1 MIVTTGSIK
10 QIEPRVNRFDAG
22 NRSFLWKG
30 FAYIPGI
37 PAGEQSMREFGRRME
52 TAGLPAAACDL
63 RGTFL
68 VIVGDMTTG
77 VFRAFVDHA
86 GMYKAFYSDS
96 AISTSLLEL
105 AQALGLGAD
114 DLDPE
119 TVVEAIRLGGVFD
132 YRTVFRSIAK
142 IARDQIVRLGPDGR
156 TTIEP
161 KPVGGIDRP
170 AQIGLLDYFERL
182 AQSLAHER
190 LSADLTGGTDSR
202 TMVALLHY
210 TGVNFETAISGMPDN
225 ADIRISTE
233 VARGLGH
240 EHHVTIHNIDQLED
254 ELPDL
259 LRTIDAQGSIFD
271 YHRLAQYQEG
281 RKTRGV
287 TVTFGAG
294 SGTFLKDNLWFHEFP
309 FYHRARADLGRLYD
323 YRIEPVRHADR
334 YFAGQYHEASRYQRD
349 RWLKLLQCHQLG
361 SNTQTIDNI
370 VWGLKHAE
378 IEGRGHTNAINRYFG
393 SYDPFA
399 DLDLMRLAFHLPRGE
414 HFLELYER
422 RTVSRYA
429 SCIAR
434 IHTGE
439 GTTVSAAA
447 GDLVRDLG
455 GYWADKTRRLIRK
468 LGQRVLNRTLF
479 RCNDN
484 PNHPDMVRRVRRSAL
499 ARRLIETGKDSGI
512 LNPDLDFDTL
522 PVAVLG
528 HCVTLGFL
536 LERLGG

>member
-1 MIVTTGSIK
+1 MIVTSQSIT
-10 QIEPRVNRFDAG
+10 QIEPRVNRLDAG
-22 NRSFLWKG
+22 SRSFRWKG
-30 FAYIPGI
+30 FVYIPGI
-37 PAGEQSMREFGRRME
+37 PAGEQSMREFGNRLE
-52 TAGLPAAACDL
+52 TAGLPAAARDL

-68 VIVGDMTTG
+68 VIVEDPATG

-105 AQALGLGAD
+105 AQAQGLRTG

-119 TVVEAIRLGGVFD
+119 TVVEALRLGGVFD
-132 YRTVFRSIAK
+132 SRTVFRSVSK

-161 KPVGGIDRP
+161 KPAGGIEQPVR
-170 AQIGLLDYFERL
+170 IGLLEYFECL
-182 AQSLAHER
+182 AQSLKHER

-210 TGVNFETAISGMPDN
+210 TGVNFETAISGVPGN
-225 ADIRISTE
+225 ADIHISTE
-233 VARGLGH
+233 VARSLGR
-240 EHHVTIHNIDQLED
+240 EHYVTIHDLDRFED

-259 LRTIDAQGSIFD
+259 LRTIDAQGSILN
-271 YHRLAQYQEG
+271 YHRLAQYQQS

-287 TVTFGAG
+287 TVAFGAG

-323 YRIEPVRHADR
+323 YRIEPVCHADR
-334 YFAGQYHEASRYQRD
+334 YFTGQYQEASRYQRD
-349 RWLKLLQCHQLG
+349 RWLKLLRRHQLG

-378 IEGRGHTNAINRYFG
+378 IEGRAHTNTINRYFG

-422 RTVSRYA
+422 RAVSRYA
-429 SCIAR
+429 PCVAR
-434 IHTGE
+434 IRTGE

-447 GDLVRDLG
+447 WDLARDLG
-455 GYWADKTRRLIRK
+455 GYWVDKTRRLIRK
-468 LGQRVLNRTLF
+468 LGQRMLNRTLF

-484 PNHPDMVRRVRRSAL
+484 PNHADLVRRVRQSAL
-499 ARRLIETGKDSGI
+499 ARRLIETCKDSGI
-512 LNPDLDFDTL
+512 LNPDLDLDTL
-522 PVAVLG
+522 PAADLG
-528 HCVTLGFL
+528 NCVTFGFL

>member
-1 MIVTTGSIK
+1 MILTIRSIT
-10 QIEPRVNRFDAG
+10 QVEPQVNRFDAG

-30 FAYIPGI
+30 FVYIPGI
-37 PAGEQSMREFGRRME
+37 PAGEQSMREFGCRME

-68 VIVGDMTTG
+68 VIVGDTKTG
-77 VFRAFVDHA
+77 TYRAFVDHA

-105 AQALGLGAD
+105 AQARSLRAD

-132 YRTVFRSIAK
+132 SRTVFRSIAK

-161 KPVGGIDRP
+161 KPVGGIDQP
-170 AQIGLLDYFERL
+170 ARTGFLDYFECL

-240 EHHVTIHNIDQLED
+240 QHHVTLHNIDRFED

-259 LRTIDAQGSIFD
+259 LEAIDAQGSILD
-271 YHRLAQYQEG
+271 YHRRAQYQQG

-287 TVTFGAG
+287 TVAFGAG

-309 FYHRARADLGRLYD
+309 FYHRAQADLGRLYD
-323 YRIEPVRHADR
+323 YRIEPVRHAGR
-334 YFAGQYHEASRYQRD
+334 CFAGQYEEASRHQRD
-349 RWLKLLQCHQLG
+349 RWLRLLRCHQLG

-399 DLDLMRLAFHLPRGE
+399 DLDLIRLAFHLPRRE

-422 RTVSRYA
+422 RAVSRYA
-429 SCIAR
+429 PRVAR

-447 GDLVRDLG
+447 GDIARDLG
-455 GYWADKTRRLIRK
+455 GYWVDKTRRLVRK
-468 LGQRVLNRTLF
+468 LGQLALNRTLF

-484 PNHPDMVRRVRRSAL
+484 PDHPDMIRRLRRSAL
-499 ARRLIETGKDSGI
+499 ARRLIATGKDAGI
-512 LNPDLDFDTL
+512 LNPDLDVDTL
-522 PVAVLG
+522 PAAYLG
-528 HCVTLGFL
+528 NCVTLGFL
-536 LERLGG
+536 LERLGR